1 MTVHTIRLI
10 AAREY
15 LKVVR
20 KKSFWLMVLLLPTF
34 YIVVSVVSGT
44 SSQTAQKKI
53 IEQAKAANRIIV
65 VDETGLIIDGNIV
78 KPLERMTDV
87 AQAEAAVRDGQA
99 DAAIV
104 YPSDI
109 TTSHRVISYVKDSGI
124 VSRGRFDELAVNLL
138 KQSILSG
145 VNDTGKIE
153 LFNTKL
159 QVARTVYADGKPI
172 VTTIEAFILPILAV
186 IVYFLLVMTSS
197 SYMLMSVSEEKENR
211 MIETVLSIV
220 KPRQLIWGKLWAMVG
235 LSFTQLAVLAA
246 YGTFAYKVTTKVL
259 PFSIDWGLV
268 DIGAWQ
274 LVLTSFFVIAG
285 FIVMAALMVGIGA
298 AMPTYREAQQASPLF
313 IIFSI
318 LPVYFAMVLIAEPS
332 GTVAKITSYVPLM
345 SPLILTF
352 RMAIDALP
360 AWEQV
365 IGIVVSLVYVVGGMY
380 FAFALFEFGSLETS
394 RKVSFTSMFRR
405 T

>member
-1 MTVHTIRLI
+1 
-10 AAREY
+10 
-15 LKVVR
+15 
-20 KKSFWLMVLLLPTF
+20 MVT
-34 YIVVSVVSGT
+34 
-44 SSQTAQKKI
+44 
-53 IEQAKAANRIIV
+53 
-65 VDETGLIIDGNIV
+65 DGSIV
-78 KPLERMTDV
+78 KPLELMDDP
-87 AQAEAAVRDGQA
+87 AKAEAAVREAQA

-104 YPSDI
+104 YPPDI
-109 TTSHRVISYVKDSGI
+109 LTSHRIVTFVKDSGI
-124 VSRGRFDELAVNLL
+124 IARGRFDELATSLV
-138 KQSILSG
+138 KQSILSE
-145 VNDTGKIE
+145 VNDPEKIE

-159 QVARTVYADGKPI
+159 TVARTVFADGKPI

-186 IVYFLLVMTSS
+186 VIYFLLVMTSS

-246 YGTFAYKVTTKVL
+246 YGTVAYKVTTKVL
-259 PFSIDWGLV
+259 PISIDWSLV
-268 DIGAWQ
+268 HIGAWQ

-332 GTVAKITSYVPLM
+332 GTVAKITSYIPLM

-365 IGIVVSLVYVVGGMY
+365 VGLIVSLAYVVGSMY
-380 FAFALFEFGSLETS
+380 LAFALFEFGSLETS
-394 RKVSFTSMFRR
+394 KKVSFRNMFRK